1 MDDTAMS
8 NPKIDKYVL
17 LERLGN
23 GAFGTVYRAHD
34 RALNAEKAIKVLNAS
49 NPNEIKKQLE
59 EAQILHKCKHK
70 NIVHVNEAN
79 IYEIDNISHIVID
92 MEYLPNGSFEKAI
105 KEGRL
110 SIHSSIQIIIDCL
123 FALEHAHFNGV
134 LHRDVKPANIMLCQ
148 YGAKLSDFGLATVLG
163 LKTAG
168 SPNGY
173 ITHLPPE
180 FFSEQKTT
188 ELTDIF
194 AVGMTL
200 FRAVN
205 YIQDWDHTIQNLLSP
220 NDSIHAGTLA
230 SDIGY
235 KPFIPSKLKKII
247 NKAISPNPS
256 QRYQSAAEFRQ
267 ALERLR
273 LNIDWTPVTKDL
285 FTGIDTRSRCQYQIE
300 LYSKSQSVNV
310 DLKRN
315 GRKKLAECINFSNTQ
330 QAYQHLYKYISTTL
344 FV

>member
-1 MDDTAMS
+1 MS
-8 NPKIDKYVL
+8 SQEIEKYL
-17 LERLGN
+17 LIKHLGD
-23 GAFGTVYRAHD
+23 GAFGSVYLAHD

-49 NPNEIKKQLE
+49 NPYEIKQQLE

-70 NIVHVNEAN
+70 NIVRVNEAN
-79 IYEIDNISHIVID
+79 IYEISTIPHIVID
-92 MEYLPNGSFEKAI
+92 MEYLPDGSFEKAI
-105 KEGRL
+105 KERRL
-110 SIHSSIQIIIDCL
+110 STHSSIQVIIDCL

-163 LKTAG
+163 LKIAG

-205 YIQDWDHTIQNLLSP
+205 YIDDWDHTIHSLFQPMDLVHS
-220 NDSIHAGTLA
+220 GTLA
-230 SDIGY
+230 ANIGY
-235 KPFIPSKLKKII
+235 APFIPMKLKKII

-256 QRYQSAAEFRQ
+256 QRYQSASEFRQ
-267 ALERLR
+267 ALEKLR
-273 LNIDWTPVTKDL
+273 LHIDWRPVTKNL
-285 FTGIDTRSRCQYQIE
+285 FIGRDTRSGDQYQIE
-300 LYSKSQSVNV
+300 LSSTSRSFNV

-315 GRKKLAECINFSNTQ
+315 GRKILADCVNFQNKEM
-330 QAYQHLYKYISTTL
+330 AYQHLHNHIGNTL
-344 FV
+344 FI

>member
-1 MDDTAMS
+1 MINS
-8 NPKIDKYVL
+8 EIEKYFL
-17 LERLGN
+17 LDRLGN

-49 NPNEIKKQLE
+49 NPYEIKKQLE

-79 IYEIDNISHIVID
+79 IYEINSIPHIVID
-92 MEYLPNGSFEKAI
+92 MEYLPDGSFEKAI

-110 SIHSSIQIIIDCL
+110 SIHSSIQIVIDCL

-134 LHRDVKPANIMLCQ
+134 LHRDIKPANIMLCQ

-163 LKTAG
+163 LEIAG

-180 FFSEQKTT
+180 YFSEKKTT

-205 YIQDWDHTIQNLLSP
+205 YIQDWRHEIQ
-220 NDSIHAGTLA
+220 SISQPMDLIRSGTLA
-230 SDIGY
+230 ANIGY
-235 KPFIPSKLKKII
+235 KPFIPLRLKRVI
-247 NKAISPNPS
+247 NKAISSNPS
-256 QRYQSAAEFRQ
+256 QRYQSASEFRQ
-267 ALERLR
+267 ALEKLR
-273 LNIDWTPVTKDL
+273 LNIDWKPVTKDL
-285 FTGIDTRSRCQYQIE
+285 FIGIDTRSGCEYQIE
-300 LYSKSQSVNV
+300 LSTTSRSVSVN
-310 DLKRN
+310 LKKN
-315 GRKKLAECINFSNTQ
+315 GRKRLADCVNFPDTG
-330 QAYQHLYKYISTTL
+330 QAYQYLYNYIANTL
-344 FV
+344 FI

>member
-1 MDDTAMS
+1 MS
-8 NPKIDKYVL
+8 NSEIEKYIL
-17 LERLGN
+17 LEYLGN
-23 GAFGTVYRAHD
+23 GAFGSVYRAHD

-49 NPNEIKKQLE
+49 DPNEIKKQLE

-79 IYEIDNISHIVID
+79 IYEINNIPHIVID
-92 MEYLPNGSFEKAI
+92 MEYLPDGSFEKAI

-163 LKTAG
+163 LKISG

-180 FFSEQKTT
+180 YFLEQKTT
-188 ELTDIF
+188 VLTDIF

-205 YIQDWDHTIQNLLSP
+205 YIQDWDQAIQSLSQP
-220 NDSIHAGTLA
+220 MDLVHSGTLA
-230 SDIGY
+230 ANIGY
-235 KPFIPSKLKKII
+235 EPFIPLKLKKII

-256 QRYQSAAEFRQ
+256 QRYQSASEFRQ

-273 LNIDWTPVTKDL
+273 LNIDWRPMTKDL
-285 FTGIDTRSRCQYQIE
+285 FTGIDTRSGCQYQIE
-300 LYSKSQSVNV
+300 LSSTSRSVNI

-315 GRKKLAECINFSNTQ
+315 GRKRLADCVNFQDTA
-330 QAYQHLYKYISTTL
+330 QAYQYLYGHIGTTL